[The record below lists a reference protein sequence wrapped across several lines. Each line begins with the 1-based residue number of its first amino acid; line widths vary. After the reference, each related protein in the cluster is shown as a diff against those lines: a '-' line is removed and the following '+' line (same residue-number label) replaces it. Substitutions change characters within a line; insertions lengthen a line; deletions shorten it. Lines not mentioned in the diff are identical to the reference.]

1 MAATTAT
8 LSMIISA
15 KDYATSTLNSVGGS
29 LNTLEKNVQKLN
41 KQFQSFQAGINQISR
56 TAKIAFGAITAGV
69 SAIAYFGQETE
80 NAMANASTMYE
91 VSSADFKKYLVDD
104 VSKYAKKYAQ
114 SLKDMWDAVYAFG
127 SAGAELEDVP
137 FLLDRVSKAAVAGG
151 VSTETAFT
159 GAIKQIK
166 GFGLEMADIEK
177 VFAVQFQAVKYGLL
191 TYEELA
197 YTIPQIA
204 SAARTLGEDWKDATA
219 TFAALTRYMPSADQA
234 ATSLRAA
241 YTELTKKTK
250 ELNQAGIKLYEGGQ
264 FIGFVNVLEQMTNLL
279 KGKTNEEVAEFI
291 NSLGLTEMANK
302 AIINLVNNFD
312 ELNEIVSNTTDD
324 VSVLNEMFEKQINT
338 FAFQFRR
345 FMVILNDLK
354 QAIYDAFASTLGEL
368 LIKAG
373 RWVQGLT
380 EWIKQNKEALVEL
393 TVAVL
398 RLLSIV
404 IGFSFLL
411 NMLSKIGG
419 VLEALKNPFTW
430 LFVALGVLFA
440 SLDEEQRMKL
450 FDAIINGV
458 KTVINYIIEL
468 VKVFQ
473 EEGFLAALEKVF
485 KDLLNFVARAWDF
498 TIRLTV
504 EVVKWLGEKIPEWVD
519 KGIQFIELLIEKVD
533 ESNLPDWM
541 KMVLKGALLTVRL
554 FIQLFGDAFEWLSG
568 ILGATHDLFINLKE
582 GNMSPM
588 SAVLKWLE
596 SIIDTTVQFAINVV
610 SHILEWL
617 FRLFGMDK
625 EAAAEL
631 AIEIKG
637 TMWEWYQ
644 NVKKWIEE
652 GITFLIDIVFRPKK
666 TIEDLRKRAAMQAV
680 HPGLE
685 IYPKSILEQIADY
698 LTTEAPEPI
707 RVTVNAVVTAVEWV
721 VDKVVEG
728 FKAIVN
734 FFEWIGEKTI
744 NGFTAVIEWIKS
756 GTTFTIDV
764 VANVVSV
771 IWENLKSATTRF
783 VEGVGVVFDAV
794 ANFLGFGRFKKQE
807 EPTPMSIMHPG
818 LSSIGE
824 TTTYIKELEELNQK
838 VQELNETFKEVN
850 IDIETLNELPEKLNF
865 KLEPLENLIIG
876 LTGEPVPTHIPGFAM
891 GGLTEGSINQ
901 IAGVVHGGEYVVP
914 AWLVEQ
920 NKGIIAYLERQ
931 RKGYKQ
937 GGFVGYQNG
946 GFVEEEPSL
955 LNKII
960 GGIKDYFAK
969 GGIGKDVKGIFSI
982 LEDALSFILNY
993 VPGVEEEVA
1002 TIERTMREMFGFT
1015 EKTGEKQVSLL
1026 EQLLALYSEFG
1037 TIITKE
1043 GKPGELLKLFTIVPK
1058 LIINGINNVTNGAID
1073 KITST
1078 VSGWIESLSEKIS
1091 EIQVREKVRDIPVV
1105 GNILNEVLGVVMDF
1119 ANVLIAPLILAIGML
1134 ENVQALLHPISTI
1147 VESIMNVIGPMING
1161 ALMPFVNILAA
1172 LGQMIGTLLLPILQP
1187 FLAIL
1192 QALGSIFAWLY
1203 NTIFVPIARGL
1214 YVIFASVANAFA
1226 ILYNTVSRV
1235 VKGLTFGIVDIGKQ
1249 STKSMNQILKEAEE
1263 KLPKIDVT
1271 SGDITGSA
1279 YETQFTSQVQ
1289 RTGPEVV
1296 YQTVNIPITD
1306 SFIQDS
1312 RAEFKAYFA
1321 EIFRELVEE
1330 GQIRFG

>member
-15 KDYATSTLNSVGGS
+15 KDYATNTLNGVGGS
-29 LNTLEKNVQKLN
+29 LNKLERNVQKLN
-41 KQFQSFQAGINQISR
+41 QQFQSFQAGINQISR
-56 TAKIAFGAITAGV
+56 YAMMAVGAITAGV

-80 NAMANASTMYE
+80 NAMANASTMFQATSE
-91 VSSADFKKYLVDD
+91 DFKKYLVDD
-104 VSKYAKKYAQ
+104 VSYYSKKYAQ
-114 SLKDMWDAVYAFG
+114 NLNEMWNAVYAFG
-127 SAGAELEDVP
+127 SAGAALEDVP

-219 TFAALTRYMPSADQA
+219 TFATLTRYMPSADQA

-398 RLLSIV
+398 RLLSII

-430 LFVALGVLFA
+430 LMIAIGVLFA

-458 KTVINYIIEL
+458 KSVINYIIEL

-485 KDLLNFVARAWDF
+485 KDLLDFIGKAWDF
-498 TIRLTV
+498 TVRLTV
-504 EVVKWLGEKIPEWVD
+504 EVVEWLGEKIPEWIN
-519 KGIQFIELLIEKVD
+519 KGIQFIELLIDKVD

-541 KMVLKGALLTVRL
+541 KGILKGALLTAKLVL
-554 FIQLFGDAFEWLSG
+554 ELFGDAFEWLSG

-588 SAVLKWLE
+588 SAILRWLE
-596 SIIDTTVQFAINVV
+596 SIIDTTVEFAINVV

-617 FRLFGMDK
+617 FRLFGMDA

-631 AIEIKG
+631 AITIKG

-644 NVKKWIEE
+644 
-652 GITFLIDIVFRPKK
+652 TFKGWVENGVSFLVDIVFRPKE
-666 TIEDLRKRAAMQAV
+666 TIEDLQKRAAMQGLY
-680 HPGLE
+680 PGLE
-685 IYPKSILEQIADY
+685 IYPKSVLEEIADY
-698 LTTEAPEPI
+698 LLNESPMPI
-707 RVTVNAVVTAVEWV
+707 RVTVNAVVTAVEWI

-744 NGFTAVIEWIKS
+744 SGFTAVIDWIKS

-807 EPTPMSIMHPG
+807 EPTPMSIMYPG
-818 LSSIGE
+818 LSSVTEIPQY
-824 TTTYIKELEELNQK
+824 TKELEELNQK

-850 IDIETLNELPEKLNF
+850 IDIETLNTLPEKLNL
-865 KLEPLENLIIG
+865 KLEPLENIIIG
-876 LTGEPVPTHIPGFAM
+876 LTEEPVPTSVSGFAA
-891 GGLTEGSINQ
+891 GGFTEGSINQ

-914 AWLVEQ
+914 AWLVKQ
-920 NKGIIAYLERQ
+920 NQGLISYLERQ

-946 GFVEEEPSL
+946 GFVEEEPS
-955 LNKII
+955 II
-960 GGIKDYFAK
+960 NQIVNSIKTYFAT
-969 GGIGKDVKGIFSI
+969 GGVGKDVKGIFST
-982 LEDALSFILNY
+982 LEDALSFISTY

-1002 TIERTMREMFGFT
+1002 TIERTIKEMFGFT

-1026 EQLLALYSEFG
+1026 EQLIGLYNEFG

-1043 GKPGELLKLFTIVPK
+1043 GKPGELLKLFTIVPE
-1058 LIINGINNVTNGAID
+1058 LIIGGINNITNGAID
-1073 KITST
+1073 KVTNI
-1078 VSGWIESLSEKIS
+1078 VSGWVESLKEDLSKIQ
-1091 EIQVREKVRDIPVV
+1091 IGEKVQGIPGV
-1105 GNILNEVLGVVMDF
+1105 GDVLGVVMDF
-1119 ANVLIAPLILAIGML
+1119 ASVLIEPLILAIGLL
-1134 ENVQALLHPISTI
+1134 ENVQVLLHPISTI

-1249 STKSMNQILKEAEE
+1249 TTKSMDQILKEAEE
-1263 KLPKIDVT
+1263 KLPKIDVIP
-1271 SGDITGSA
+1271 GEMGASA
-1279 YETQFTSQVQ
+1279 YETQFTSSVQ

>member
-15 KDYATSTLNSVGGS
+15 KDYATNTLNSVGGS

-104 VSKYAKKYAQ
+104 VSYYAKKYAQ

-137 FLLDRVSKAAVAGG
+137 FLLDRVTKAAVAGG

-166 GFGLEMADIEK
+166 GFGLDMADIEK

-291 NSLGLTEMANK
+291 NSLRLTEMANK

-324 VSVLNEMFEKQINT
+324 VSVLNERFEKQINT

-354 QAIYDAFASTLGEL
+354 QAIYDAFASTLGDL

-393 TVAVL
+393 TAAVL

-440 SLDEEQRMKL
+440 SLDEEQKMKL

-504 EVVKWLGEKIPEWVD
+504 EVVKWLGEKIPEWIN

-541 KMVLKGALLTVRL
+541 KNVLKGALLTAKLVL
-554 FIQLFGDAFEWLSG
+554 ELFGDAFDWLSG
-568 ILGATHDLFINLKE
+568 IIGATHDLFINLKE

-588 SAVLKWLE
+588 SAILKWLE
-596 SIIDTTVQFAINVV
+596 SVIDTTVQFAINVV
-610 SHILEWL
+610 SDILGWL

-625 EAAAEL
+625 EAAEEL
-631 AIEIKG
+631 VITIKG
-637 TMWEWYQ
+637 TLWEWYT
-644 NVKKWIEE
+644 
-652 GITFLIDIVFRPKK
+652 TFKGWVENGVSFLVDIIFRPKE
-666 TIEDLRKRAAMQAV
+666 TIEDLQKRAAMQGLY
-680 HPGLE
+680 PGLE
-685 IYPKSILEQIADY
+685 IYPKSYLEEIANY
-698 LTTEAPEPI
+698 LTKEAPEPI
-707 RVTVNAVVTAVEWV
+707 RVTVNAVVTAFEWV
-721 VDKVVEG
+721 TDKVVEG

-744 NGFTAVIEWIKS
+744 SGFTAVIEWIKS

-807 EPTPMSIMHPG
+807 EPTPMSIMYPG
-818 LSSIGE
+818 LSSVGE
-824 TTTYIKELEELNQK
+824 IPQYTKELEELNQK

-850 IDIETLNELPEKLNF
+850 IDIETLNELPEKLNL

-876 LTGEPVPTHIPGFAM
+876 LTEEPVPTNILGFAA
-891 GGLTEGSINQ
+891 GGFTEGAINQ

-920 NKGIIAYLERQ
+920 NRGLISYLERQ

-1015 EKTGEKQVSLL
+1015 EEKQVSLL

-1043 GKPGELLKLFTIVPK
+1043 GKPGELLKLFTIVPE
-1058 LIINGINNVTNGAID
+1058 LIINGINNITNGAID
-1073 KITST
+1073 KVTST
-1078 VSGWIESLSEKIS
+1078 VSGWVESLKEDLSK
-1091 EIQVREKVRDIPVV
+1091 IQVGEKVQAIPGIGDVFS
-1105 GNILNEVLGVVMDF
+1105 VVMDF
-1119 ANVLIAPLILAIGML
+1119 ASVLIEPLIIAIGML

-1226 ILYNTVSRV
+1226 ILYNTVSKV
-1235 VKGLTFGIVDIGKQ
+1235 VKALTFGIVDIGKQ
-1249 STKSMNQILKEAEE
+1249 STKSMKQIVKEAEE
-1263 KLPKIDVT
+1263 KLPKIVL
-1271 SGDITGSA
+1271 
-1279 YETQFTSQVQ
+1279 
-1289 RTGPEVV
+1289 P
-1296 YQTVNIPITD
+1296 
-1306 SFIQDS
+1306 
-1312 RAEFKAYFA
+1312 
-1321 EIFRELVEE
+1321 
-1330 GQIRFG
+1330 

>member
-1 MAATTAT
+1 
-8 LSMIISA
+8 
-15 KDYATSTLNSVGGS
+15 
-29 LNTLEKNVQKLN
+29 
-41 KQFQSFQAGINQISR
+41 
-56 TAKIAFGAITAGV
+56 
-69 SAIAYFGQETE
+69 
-80 NAMANASTMYE
+80 
-91 VSSADFKKYLVDD
+91 
-104 VSKYAKKYAQ
+104 
-114 SLKDMWDAVYAFG
+114 
-127 SAGAELEDVP
+127 
-137 FLLDRVSKAAVAGG
+137 
-151 VSTETAFT
+151 
-159 GAIKQIK
+159 
-166 GFGLEMADIEK
+166 
-177 VFAVQFQAVKYGLL
+177 
-191 TYEELA
+191 
-197 YTIPQIA
+197 
-204 SAARTLGEDWKDATA
+204 
-219 TFAALTRYMPSADQA
+219 LTRK
-234 ATSLRAA
+234 TN
-241 YTELTKKTK
+241 ELTK
-250 ELNQAGIKLYEGGQ
+250 AGIKLYEDGQ
-264 FIGFVNVLEQMTNLL
+264 FIGFVNVIEQLTKQLA
-279 KGKTNEEVAEFI
+279 GKTNEEVAQFI
-291 NSLGLTEMANK
+291 NSLGLTEEANK
-302 AIINLVNNFD
+302 AIVSLINNYD
-312 ELNEIVSNTTDD
+312 ELSEIVANTTDD
-324 VSVLNEMFEKQINT
+324 VSVLNEMFEKQSNT
-338 FAFQFRR
+338 FAFRFRQ

-354 QAIYDAFASTLGEL
+354 QAIYDAFASTLGDL

-380 EWIKQNKEALVEL
+380 EWIKQNKDALVEL
-393 TVAVL
+393 TAAVL

-411 NMLSKIGG
+411 NMFSKLGG

-458 KTVINYIIEL
+458 KSVINYVIDLI
-468 VKVFQ
+468 KVFQ
-473 EEGFLAALEKVF
+473 EGGFLAVLEKVF
-485 KDLLNFVARAWDF
+485 KDLLDFIGKAWDF
-498 TIRLTV
+498 TVRLTV
-504 EVVKWLGEKIPEWVD
+504 EVVEWLGEKIPEWIN
-519 KGIQFIELLIEKVD
+519 KGIQFIELLIEKID

-541 KMVLKGALLTVRL
+541 KGILKGALLTAKLVL
-554 FIQLFGDAFEWLSG
+554 ELFGDAFEWLSG
-568 ILGATHDLFINLKE
+568 IIGATHDLFINLKE

-588 SAVLKWLE
+588 TAILKWLE
-596 SIIDTTVQFAINVV
+596 SIADTTVQFAINVV

-631 AIEIKG
+631 AITIKG
-637 TMWEWYQ
+637 TLWEWYT
-644 NVKKWIEE
+644 
-652 GITFLIDIVFRPKK
+652 TFKGWVENGVSFLVDIVFRPKE
-666 TIEDLRKRAAMQAV
+666 TIEDLQKRAAMQGV
-680 HPGLE
+680 YPGLE
-685 IYPKSILEQIADY
+685 IYPKSVLEEIAEY
-698 LTTEAPEPI
+698 LTKEAPEPI

-744 NGFTAVIEWIKS
+744 SGFTAVIDWIKS

-807 EPTPMSIMHPG
+807 EPTPMSIMYPG
-818 LSSIGE
+818 LSSVTEIPQY
-824 TTTYIKELEELNQK
+824 TKELEELNQK

-850 IDIETLNELPEKLNF
+850 IDIETLNTLPEKLNL
-865 KLEPLENLIIG
+865 KLEPLENIIIG
-876 LTGEPVPTHIPGFAM
+876 LTEEPVPTSVSGFAA
-891 GGLTEGSINQ
+891 GGFTEGSINQ

-982 LEDALSFILNY
+982 VEDALSFILNY

-1002 TIERTMREMFGFT
+1002 TIERTMKEIFGFT
-1015 EKTGEKQVSLL
+1015 ETTGEKQISLL

-1043 GKPGELLKLFTIVPK
+1043 GKPGELLKLFTIVPE
-1058 LIINGINNVTNGAID
+1058 LIIDGINNVTNGAIN
-1073 KITST
+1073 KVTSI
-1078 VSGWIESLSEKIS
+1078 VSGWVGVLGEKIA
-1091 EIQVREKVRDIPVV
+1091 EMQVGEKVRGIPVI
-1105 GNILNEVLGVVMDF
+1105 GNVLDEVLNVVMNF
-1119 ANVLIAPLILAIGML
+1119 ANVLIMPLVIAIGML

-1172 LGQMIGTLLLPILQP
+1172 LGQMIGTLLLPIMQP
-1187 FLAIL
+1187 FLVIL
-1192 QALGSIFAWLY
+1192 QAIGQVFAWLY

-1226 ILYNTVSRV
+1226 ILYNTVSKV
-1235 VKGLTFGIVDIGKQ
+1235 VKALTFGIVDIGKQ
-1249 STKSMNQILKEAEE
+1249 STKSMNQIVKEAEE

-1271 SGDITGSA
+1271 AGEVGASA
-1279 YETQFTSQVQ
+1279 YETQFTNRVQ

-1306 SFIQDS
+1306 AFIQDS
-1312 RAEFKAYFA
+1312 RSEFKAYFA
-1321 EIFRELVEE
+1321 EIFHELVAE

>member
-41 KQFQSFQAGINQISR
+41 KQFQSFQASINQISR

-91 VSSADFKKYLVDD
+91 VSSEDFKKYLVDD
-104 VSKYAKKYAQ
+104 VSYYAKKYAQ
-114 SLKDMWDAVYAFG
+114 SLEEMWNAVYAFG
-127 SAGAELEDVP
+127 SAGAALEDVP

-166 GFGLEMADIEK
+166 GFGLDMADIEK

-219 TFAALTRYMPSADQA
+219 TFAALTRYMPSADRA
-234 ATSLRAA
+234 ATALRAA
-241 YTELTKKTK
+241 YTELTRKTN
-250 ELNQAGIKLYEGGQ
+250 ELTKAGIKLYEDGQ
-264 FIGFVNVLEQMTNLL
+264 FVGFVNVLEQLTKQLE
-279 KGKTNEEVAEFI
+279 GKTNEEVAQFI
-291 NSLGLTEMANK
+291 NSLGLTEEANK

-354 QAIYDAFASTLGEL
+354 QAIYDAFASTLGDL
-368 LIKAG
+368 LVKAG

-411 NMLSKIGG
+411 NMFSKIGG

-430 LFVALGVLFA
+430 LFVALGALFA

-450 FDAIINGV
+450 FDAIINGI
-458 KTVINYIIEL
+458 KSVINYIIEL

-485 KDLLNFVARAWDF
+485 KDLLDFIGKAWDF
-498 TIRLTV
+498 TVRLTV
-504 EVVKWLGEKIPEWVD
+504 EVVEWLGEKIPEWIN

-541 KMVLKGALLTVRL
+541 KGILKGALLTAKLVL
-554 FIQLFGDAFEWLSG
+554 ELFGDAFEWLSG
-568 ILGATHDLFINLKE
+568 IIGATHDLFINLKE

-652 GITFLIDIVFRPKK
+652 GITFLVDIIFRPKE
-666 TIEDLRKRAAMQAV
+666 TIEDLQKRAAMQGV
-680 HPGLE
+680 YPGFE
-685 IYPKSILEQIADY
+685 IYPKSVLEEIADY

-707 RVTVNAVVTAVEWV
+707 RVTVNAVVTAFEWV
-721 VDKVVEG
+721 TDKVVDG
-728 FKAIVN
+728 FKAIIN

-807 EPTPMSIMHPG
+807 EPPTPMSIMYPG

-850 IDIETLNELPEKLNF
+850 IDIETLNELPEKLNL
-865 KLEPLENLIIG
+865 KLEPLENLIID
-876 LTGEPVPTHIPGFAM
+876 LTGEPVPTSIFGFAA
-891 GGLTEGSINQ
+891 GGFTQGAINQ
-901 IAGVVHGGEYVVP
+901 IAGVVHGGEYVIP
-914 AWLVEQ
+914 AWLVKQ
-920 NKGIIAYLERQ
+920 NKGIITYLERQ

-937 GGFVGYQNG
+937 GGFVGYQAG
-946 GFVEEEPSL
+946 GVVEEPSL

-969 GGIGKDVKGIFSI
+969 GGIGKDIKGIFSI
-982 LEDALSFILNY
+982 VEDALSFISSY
-993 VPGVEEEVA
+993 TPETEKEIA
-1002 TIERTMREMFGFT
+1002 TIERTLKEMFGLT
-1015 EKTGEKQVSLL
+1015 GETGEKQISLL
-1026 EQLLALYSEFG
+1026 EQLIGLYNEFG

-1043 GKPGELLKLFTIVPK
+1043 GKPGELLKLFTIVPE
-1058 LIINGINNVTNGAID
+1058 LIINGINNITGGAVDKVTNI
-1073 KITST
+1073 
-1078 VSGWIESLSEKIS
+1078 VSGWVESLKEDLSKIQ
-1091 EIQVREKVRDIPVV
+1091 IGEKVQAIPGIGDIF
-1105 GNILNEVLGVVMDF
+1105 NVVMDF
-1119 ANVLIAPLILAIGML
+1119 ASVLIEPLIIAIGML

-1226 ILYNTVSRV
+1226 ILYNTVSKV
-1235 VKGLTFGIVDIGKQ
+1235 VKALTFGIVDIGKQ
-1249 STKSMNQILKEAEE
+1249 STKSMSQIVKEAEE
-1263 KLPKIDVT
+1263 KLPKIDVIP
-1271 SGDITGSA
+1271 GDTGTSA
-1279 YETQFTSQVQ
+1279 YETQFTSSVQ